1 MLDYDGLR
9 CFAEVLRYGGF
20 EKGAQALNLTQSAVS
35 QKIKR
40 LEHNVGSP
48 VLVRTKPL
56 RPTPLGLELLAHI
69 QKVSVLEEALN
80 IQHEDDSSASPMS
93 IAVNNDVLA
102 TWFSHVMAKFCDKRP
117 NPIHII
123 NADQTQTRDILQQGR
138 VMACI
143 SQTGTPVTGGQS
155 MRLGNMKYQL
165 YASPDFIA
173 RHFHRAAK
181 AGALT
186 AEDVMQTPGLL
197 YDEYDVTLL
206 TDYQTQCLGISPTF
220 TTCHWYPSSHGFA
233 KMAVEG
239 VVWALLPT
247 LQVSAEV
254 ANGELVPLFP
264 DKELNVP
271 LFWHWL
277 TLESAA
283 LRALTNAVSAVA
295 RQQLN

>member
-1 MLDYDGLR
+1 MLDYDALK
-9 CFAEVLRYGGF
+9 CFHEVLRYGGF

-40 LEHNVGSP
+40 LEQSVGGP

-56 RPTPLGLELLAHI
+56 RATPLGKELLAHI

-80 IQHEDDSSASPMS
+80 IQSGLEAQAAPISV
-93 IAVNNDVLA
+93 AVNNDVLA
-102 TWFSHVMAKFCDKRP
+102 TWFSQVMAAFSSARD
-117 NPIHII
+117 NPVHIV

-155 MRLGNMKYQL
+155 IRLGTMRYQL
-165 YASPDFIA
+165 YASPRFIE
-173 RHFHRAAK
+173 RYLHKGISPER
-181 AGALT
+181 
-186 AEDVMQTPGLL
+186 VMKTPGLL

-206 TDYQTQCLGISPTF
+206 SDYQRECLDITPSF
-220 TTCHWYPSSHGFA
+220 TTCHWFPSSHGFV
-233 KMAVEG
+233 KMALDG

-247 LQVSAEV
+247 LQVEQEVSA
-254 ANGELVPLFP
+254 GELVPLFP
-264 DKELNVP
+264 QKELGVP
-271 LFWHWL
+271 LFWHWT

-283 LRALTNAVSAVA
+283 LADLTKAVKKVA
-295 RQQLN
+295 KAQLK

>member
-1 MLDYDGLR
+1 MLDYDALK
-9 CFAEVLRYGGF
+9 CFHEVLRYGGF

-40 LEHNVGSP
+40 LEQSVGGP

-56 RPTPLGLELLAHI
+56 RATPLGKELLAHI

-80 IQHEDDSSASPMS
+80 IQSGLEAQAAPISV
-93 IAVNNDVLA
+93 AVNNDVLA
-102 TWFSHVMAKFCDKRP
+102 TWFSQVMAAFSSARD
-117 NPIHII
+117 NPVHIV

-155 MRLGNMKYQL
+155 IRLGTMRYQL
-165 YASPDFIA
+165 YASPRFIE
-173 RHFHRAAK
+173 RYLHKGISPER
-181 AGALT
+181 
-186 AEDVMQTPGLL
+186 VMKTPGLL

-206 TDYQTQCLGISPTF
+206 SDYQRECLDIAPSF
-220 TTCHWYPSSHGFA
+220 TTCHWFPSSHGFV
-233 KMAVEG
+233 KMALDG

-247 LQVSAEV
+247 LQVEQEVSA
-254 ANGELVPLFP
+254 GELVALFP
-264 DKELNVP
+264 QKELGVP
-271 LFWHWL
+271 LFWHWT

-283 LRALTNAVSAVA
+283 LADLTKAVKKVA
-295 RQQLN
+295 KAQLK

>member
-1 MLDYDGLR
+1 
-9 CFAEVLRYGGF
+9 VLRYGGF

-40 LEHNVGSP
+40 LEQSVGGP

-56 RPTPLGLELLAHI
+56 RATPLGKELLAHI

-80 IQHEDDSSASPMS
+80 IQSDLEAQAAPISV
-93 IAVNNDVLA
+93 AVNNDVLA
-102 TWFSHVMAKFCDKRP
+102 TWFSQVMAAFSSARD
-117 NPIHII
+117 NPVHIV

-155 MRLGNMKYQL
+155 IRLGTMRYQL
-165 YASPDFIA
+165 YASPRFIE
-173 RHFHRAAK
+173 RYLHKGISPER
-181 AGALT
+181 
-186 AEDVMQTPGLL
+186 VMKTPGLL

-206 TDYQTQCLGISPTF
+206 SDYQRECLDIAPSF
-220 TTCHWYPSSHGFA
+220 TTCHWFPSSHGFV
-233 KMAVEG
+233 KMALDG

-247 LQVSAEV
+247 LQVEQEVSA
-254 ANGELVPLFP
+254 GELVPLFP
-264 DKELNVP
+264 QKELGVP
-271 LFWHWL
+271 LFWHWT

-283 LRALTNAVSAVA
+283 LADLTKAVKKVA
-295 RQQLN
+295 KAQLK

>member
-1 MLDYDGLR
+1 MLDYDALK
-9 CFAEVLRYGGF
+9 CFHEVLRYGGF

-40 LEHNVGSP
+40 LEQSVGGP

-56 RPTPLGLELLAHI
+56 RATPLGKELLAHI

-80 IQHEDDSSASPMS
+80 IQSGLEAQAAPISVA
-93 IAVNNDVLA
+93 INNDVLA
-102 TWFSHVMAKFCDKRP
+102 TWFSQVMAAFSSARD
-117 NPIHII
+117 NPVHIV

-155 MRLGNMKYQL
+155 IRLGTMRYQL
-165 YASPDFIA
+165 YASPRFIE
-173 RHFHRAAK
+173 RYLHKGISPER
-181 AGALT
+181 
-186 AEDVMQTPGLL
+186 VMKTPGLL

-206 TDYQTQCLGISPTF
+206 SDYQRECLDIAPSF
-220 TTCHWYPSSHGFA
+220 TTCHWFPSSHGFV
-233 KMAVEG
+233 KMALDG

-247 LQVSAEV
+247 LQVEQEVSA
-254 ANGELVPLFP
+254 GELVPLFP
-264 DKELNVP
+264 QKELGVP
-271 LFWHWL
+271 LFWHWT

-283 LRALTNAVSAVA
+283 LADLTKAVKKVA
-295 RQQLN
+295 KVQLK

>member
-1 MLDYDGLR
+1 MLDYDALK
-9 CFAEVLRYGGF
+9 CFHEVLRYGGF

-40 LEHNVGSP
+40 LEQSVGGP

-56 RPTPLGLELLAHI
+56 RATPLGKELLAHI

-80 IQHEDDSSASPMS
+80 IQSGLEAQAAPISV
-93 IAVNNDVLA
+93 AVNNDVLA
-102 TWFSHVMAKFCDKRP
+102 TWFSQVMAAFSSARD
-117 NPIHII
+117 NPVHIV

-155 MRLGNMKYQL
+155 IRLGTMRYQL
-165 YASPDFIA
+165 YASPRFIE
-173 RHFHRAAK
+173 RYLHKGISPER
-181 AGALT
+181 
-186 AEDVMQTPGLL
+186 VMKTPGLL

-206 TDYQTQCLGISPTF
+206 SDYQRECLDIAPSF
-220 TTCHWYPSSHGFA
+220 TTCHWFPSSHGFV
-233 KMAVEG
+233 KMALDG

-247 LQVSAEV
+247 LQVEQEVSA
-254 ANGELVPLFP
+254 GELVPLFP
-264 DKELNVP
+264 QKELGVP
-271 LFWHWL
+271 LFWHWT

-283 LRALTNAVSAVA
+283 LADLTKAVKKVA
-295 RQQLN
+295 KVQLK

>member
-1 MLDYDGLR
+1 MFDYDALK
-9 CFAEVLRYGGF
+9 CFHEVLRYGGF

-40 LEHNVGSP
+40 LEQSVGGP

-56 RPTPLGLELLAHI
+56 RATPLGKELLAHI

-80 IQHEDDSSASPMS
+80 IQSGLEAQAAPISV
-93 IAVNNDVLA
+93 AVNNDVLA
-102 TWFSHVMAKFCDKRP
+102 TWFSQVMAAFSSARD
-117 NPIHII
+117 NPVHIV

-155 MRLGNMKYQL
+155 IRLGTMRYQL
-165 YASPDFIA
+165 YASPRFIE
-173 RHFHRAAK
+173 RYLHKGISPER
-181 AGALT
+181 
-186 AEDVMQTPGLL
+186 VMKTPGLL

-206 TDYQTQCLGISPTF
+206 SDYQRECLDIAPSF
-220 TTCHWYPSSHGFA
+220 TTCHWFPSSHGFV
-233 KMAVEG
+233 KMALDG

-247 LQVSAEV
+247 LQVEQEVSA
-254 ANGELVPLFP
+254 GELVPLFP
-264 DKELNVP
+264 QKELGVP
-271 LFWHWL
+271 LFWHWT

-283 LRALTNAVSAVA
+283 LADLTKAVKKVA
-295 RQQLN
+295 KVQLK